1 MLFLD
6 LEVASIGSGVAPDT
20 FEAWLDEGET
30 YAQDITNSFTLSDGK
45 WTAPGFELPVGSHT
59 FTVLGM
65 GTGGLAKDSR
75 QFFVDEPTCIQGKVL
90 GHTQDEDPYSAQP
103 IPASVSVTLYEE
115 LVAEGE
121 AGNEGTFCIDNIPSS
136 YPVDVSVTFGGTTKS
151 VEGFDPGPPRLCP
164 DPDCADICKDSP
176 KVCRHGSIIV
186 PILED

>member
-1 MLFLD
+1 MPYD

-30 YAQDITNSFTLSDGK
+30 YAQDITSAFTLGNGK

-75 QFFVDEPTCIQGKVL
+75 QIFVDEPTCIQGKVL
-90 GHTQDEDPYSAQP
+90 GHPQGQDPSSAQP
-103 IPASVSVTLYEE
+103 IPASISVTLYGE

-121 AGNEGTFCIDNIPSS
+121 AGDDGTFCIDNIPSG
-136 YPVDVSVTFGGTTKS
+136 YLVDASVAFGIATKS
-151 VEGFDPGPPRLCP
+151 IEGFDPGPPRLCP

-176 KVCRHGSIIV
+176 EVCRDGCIIV